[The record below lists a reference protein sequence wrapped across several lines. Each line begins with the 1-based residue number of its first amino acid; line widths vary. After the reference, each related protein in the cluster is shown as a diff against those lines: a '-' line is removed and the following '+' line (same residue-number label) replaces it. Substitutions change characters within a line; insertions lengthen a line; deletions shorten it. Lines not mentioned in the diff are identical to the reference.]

1 MQKTESNT
9 ADGARENCRRA
20 LRRNWYDG
28 QNREIV
34 VYYLIAVFFL
44 EIVVGAVA
52 FFYGVVHAEPI
63 MPGGPKMAQFP
74 WVGWLIAAV
83 LSPVGLLLLLH
94 LSGAYFSRALG
105 GGGATAS
112 GAQTAGG
119 EGDGVLPERVER
131 FYAIVGNAPIIVILL
146 GLLAMGGALFFLDTA
161 VGAIGSILIPY
172 IPWILGSAT
181 AFLVICYGARLWF
194 LAHHRRME
202 QEYAYRL
209 KVLEK
214 TGVIIT
220 GKGCTPLRIEDIAPM
235 TLGPGGPSPAQAL
248 PSAESADG
256 DAGAEEPERVTSE
269 PPEDDIVDAEIV
281 EADENGG
288 SNGNDTEKDPAG
300 AQKDPR
306 EGER

>member
-1 MQKTESNT
+1 MGKTESNSGG
-9 ADGARENCRRA
+9 GARENCRRA
-20 LRRNWYDG
+20 LRKNWYDG

-52 FFYGVVHAEPI
+52 FFYGVVHAAPI
-63 MPGGPKMAQFP
+63 APGGPKMAQFP

-94 LSGAYFSRALG
+94 LSGVYFSRALG
-105 GGGATAS
+105 GAAAS
-112 GAQTAGG
+112 GSQTADGDV
-119 EGDGVLPERVER
+119 DGVLPERVER

-172 IPWILGSAT
+172 IPWIVGCAT

-194 LAHHRRME
+194 LSHHRRME

-235 TLGPGGPSPAQAL
+235 TLGPGGTSPAQAL
-248 PSAESADG
+248 PSAEAAQDE
-256 DAGAEEPERVTSE
+256 AGVREPLHSTPDSS
-269 PPEDDIVDAEIV
+269 EDDIVDADIV
-281 EADENGG
+281 EPAENATPAEDEPLK
-288 SNGNDTEKDPAG
+288 TK
-300 AQKDPR
+300 
-306 EGER
+306 